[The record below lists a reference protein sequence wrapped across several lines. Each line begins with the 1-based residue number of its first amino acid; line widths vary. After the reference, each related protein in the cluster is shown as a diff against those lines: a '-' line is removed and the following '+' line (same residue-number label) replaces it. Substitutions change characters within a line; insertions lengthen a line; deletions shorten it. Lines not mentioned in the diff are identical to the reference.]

1 MCASLA
7 YPHETKSPEHA
18 EDDRAA
24 SCECDRPCLAYL
36 TIRSGCGSNI
46 LQMLASHF
54 QAFFFVLLPVWGDWT
69 QEYGD
74 PGSTNYVSFKP
85 GTHSVKTGWS
95 YTGPGDY
102 SLFYYADPAVSEDGV
117 LYIPYLY
124 LPSYKLQVRAVAPNG
139 TLLWAI
145 EDLASDESCDSI
157 RLTNALYSQE
167 HDLVVVG
174 WYCIAVSTY
183 SRNAQLLAFHASRTT
198 KVWQTDILRIN
209 DASKIAMSLKSDA
222 VFIAGGFDCGRDL
235 DQVTKTVPSN
245 SRSKYVDKIY
255 SVSLR
260 NGSVLWELDANRTG
274 CETQMKIGTVCERAG
289 FELLII
295 PTHLSYGYYAE
306 GGLMATRSASNNT
319 QWITP
324 LRITWDAKFAFS
336 QAKNLIFGAYGF
348 AGNPDLIFAVN
359 SSSGNV
365 TFSNHGF
372 CSDGA
377 FPSGPAVDRYG
388 DAYFR

>member
-1 MCASLA
+1 MAEKHLA
-7 YPHETKSPEHA
+7 
-18 EDDRAA
+18 
-24 SCECDRPCLAYL
+24 
-36 TIRSGCGSNI
+36 G
-46 LQMLASHF
+46 MLAAF
-54 QAFFFVLLPVWGDWT
+54 RCQALLLVLPVLGDWT

-85 GTHSVKTGWS
+85 GAHPVSTGWS

-139 TLLWAI
+139 SLLWAI
-145 EDLASDESCDSI
+145 EDLASDELCDSI

-167 HDLVVVG
+167 QDLIVVG

-183 SRNAQLLAFHASRTT
+183 SRNAQLLAFHASSAN
-198 KVWQTDILRIN
+198 KVWQTKILRIN
-209 DASKIAMSLKSDA
+209 DASRIAMSVKSGA
-222 VFIAGGFDCGRDL
+222 VFIAGGFDCGRDV
-235 DQVTKTVPSN
+235 DQLLKRSSGGSTTVSSN
-245 SRSKYVDKIY
+245 ATSKDVGKIY

-260 NGSVLWELDANRTG
+260 NGSILWELDANQTG
-274 CETQMKIGTVCERAG
+274 CETQMKIGAVLEWEG
-289 FELLII
+289 IELLLT
-295 PTHLSYGYYAE
+295 PTRLGYGDYAS
-306 GGLMATRSASNNT
+306 GSLMATRSDSNQT
-319 QWITP
+319 QWTAS
-324 LRITWDAKFAFS
+324 LRTTWDAKFAFS

-348 AGNPDLIFAVN
+348 AGNPDLIFAAN

-372 CSDGA
+372 CGDGA